1 MNSKILIAFV
11 VILCGY
17 FGYRHMASVNAAKAL
32 AQVPVNPGGT
42 GGMDS
47 LEPTRELS
55 NYRQPNRH
63 TVFIFSANWCPGCRS
78 LEGYLPAFL
87 EARKD
92 VAIRHIS
99 VDDPATSARV
109 TRAAGVKVQSIPHV
123 VIYDAD
129 GNIAATDNGSDKS
142 GLDALVNWINA
153 EINKSHGGTP

>member
-1 MNSKILIAFV
+1 
-11 VILCGY
+11 
-17 FGYRHMASVNAAKAL
+17 
-32 AQVPVNPGGT
+32 VNPGGT
-42 GGMDS
+42 GGMES
-47 LEPTRELS
+47 FQPSRELS

-99 VDDPATSARV
+99 VDDPYVSARV
-109 TRAAGVKVQSIPHV
+109 TQAAGVKLRSIPHV

-129 GNIAATDNGSDKS
+129 GNIAAADDGSDKS
-142 GLDALVNWINA
+142 GLETLIQWIND
-153 EINKSHGGTP
+153 EINKPRTP